1 MQENDAYSI
10 ADIARRLC
18 VSERHV
24 HRLISRQ
31 ELPSVL
37 IGRRR
42 LVLRKAFL
50 KWLDAL
56 DSQIA

>member
-1 MQENDAYSI
+1 MQETDAYSI

-24 HRLISRQ
+24 HRLISRR

-37 IGRRR
+37 VGRRR

-50 KWLDAL
+50 EWLDGL
-56 DSQIA
+56 DSQAA